1 MTRKLL
7 TTIICTLALVMWV
20 YPEYASG
27 QSYQWFPLEGEGM
40 PQARHENA
48 LVRAGDQFILLGG
61 RGMKAVD
68 IYNTETGEWTQGA
81 QPPFE
86 IHHIQAVTVDGL
98 VYVVGALSGGWPHE
112 TPLPAIL
119 IYDPVLD
126 IWAIGPEIPHERRR
140 GASGAVVY
148 QDKIYIVCGIID
160 GHSSGWVNWLD
171 EFDPATSEW
180 TVLPDA
186 PRSRDHLH
194 AEVIGDR
201 LYVAGGR
208 KSGYQSQGFEATVKE
223 TDVYDF
229 GTGEWRELPSPEGD
243 IPTERAGT
251 SAAVHN
257 GNLLIIG
264 GESGSQQ
271 TAHSEVEILDT
282 ATETWSTLN
291 PLTRGRHG
299 TQAISFDNMVVIGA
313 GSGDRGGGPELTSF
327 EILSDNETPEFSFE
341 PITPSEITV
350 SDDEIHF
357 SDEGAEELILQ
368 SQNGNKATL
377 ISYIQL
383 DNSNGYELNVPVEAP
398 FVLSPGQRLPIEI
411 IWNGSGEAAQQ
422 SEATLLIKQLGG
434 SEPLRVRLSAG
445 D

>member
-1 MTRKLL
+1 MTKKILYAI
-7 TTIICTLALVMWV
+7 TCTLMLSLWGVAEHAV
-20 YPEYASG
+20 A
-27 QSYQWFPLEGEGM
+27 QSYEWHPLEGEGT

-61 RGMKAVD
+61 RGMKTVD
-68 IYNTETGEWTQGA
+68 VYSSLTKEWTQGA

-112 TPLPAIL
+112 TPLPNIL

-126 IWAIGPEIPHERRR
+126 LWAIGPEIPHERRR

-148 QDKIYIVCGIID
+148 EDKIYVVCGIIN
-160 GHSSGWVNWLD
+160 GHSSGWVKWLD

-271 TAHSEVEILDT
+271 AAHSEAEMLDT

-291 PLTRGRHG
+291 PLLRGRHG

-327 EILSDNETPEFSFE
+327 EILAAEENPDFIFE
-341 PITPSEITV
+341 PLTV
-350 SDDEIHF
+350 SEVTTSADVIRF
-357 SDEGAEELILQ
+357 SGEGTEELILE
-368 SQNGNKATL
+368 SRNGTKATL

-383 DNSNGYELNVPVEAP
+383 NAPGSFELDLPAKPP
-398 FVLSPGQRLPIEI
+398 FVLSPGQQISIEI
-411 IWNGSGEAAQQ
+411 TWNGDQPGDMEPV
-422 SEATLLIKQLGG
+422 LLIKELGG
-434 SEPLRVRLSAG
+434 ADPLHIRLSTA

>member
-1 MTRKLL
+1 MIKKILYVIT
-7 TTIICTLALVMWV
+7 CTLILSSWGVAEHAV
-20 YPEYASG
+20 A
-27 QSYQWFPLEGEGM
+27 QSYEWHPLEGEGT

-61 RGMKAVD
+61 RGMKTVD
-68 IYNTETGEWTQGA
+68 VYNTLTGEWTQGA

-112 TPLPAIL
+112 TPLPNIL
-119 IYDPVLD
+119 IYDPMLD
-126 IWAIGPEIPHERRR
+126 RWAIGPEIPHERRR
-140 GASGAVVY
+140 GAAGAVVY
-148 QDKIYIVCGIID
+148 QDKIYVVCGIID

-171 EFDPATSEW
+171 EFDPATNQW

-208 KSGYQSQGFEATVKE
+208 KSGYQSQGFQATVKE

-229 GTGEWRELPSPEGD
+229 TAGEWRELPSPEGD

-251 SAAVHN
+251 STAVHK
-257 GNLLIIG
+257 GNLLVIG

-271 TAHSEVEILDT
+271 AAHSEVEMLDT
-282 ATETWSTLN
+282 ATETWSILN
-291 PLTRGRHG
+291 HLDRGRHG
-299 TQAISFDNMVVIGA
+299 TQAISFDNMVAIGA

-327 EILSDNETPEFSFE
+327 EILAAEENPRFLFE
-341 PITPSEITV
+341 PLTVSEITI
-350 SDDEIHF
+350 STDEIRF
-357 SDEGAEELILQ
+357 SDEGTEELILE
-368 SQNGNKATL
+368 SRNGSKATL

-383 DNSNGYELNVPVEAP
+383 DAPGSFELDLPVEPP
-398 FVLSPGQRLPIEI
+398 FVLSPGQQISI
-411 IWNGSGEAAQQ
+411 GITWNGDQPRDMKPG
-422 SEATLLIKQLGG
+422 LLIKELGG
-434 SEPLRVRLSAG
+434 ASPLHVRLITE

>member
-1 MTRKLL
+1 MAKKVL
-7 TTIICTLALVMWV
+7 TTVICTLALVLWGS
-20 YPEYASG
+20 PDYATG
-27 QSYQWFPLEGEGM
+27 QSYRWIPLEGEGT

-61 RGMKAVD
+61 RGMKTMD
-68 IYNTETGEWTQGA
+68 IYNTGTGEWSHGA

-112 TPLPAIL
+112 TPLPNIL
-119 IYDPVLD
+119 IYDPVVD
-126 IWAIGPEIPHERRR
+126 RWAIGPEIPQDRRR
-140 GASGAVVY
+140 GASGTVVY

-171 EFDPATSEW
+171 EFDPATNKW

-194 AEVIGDR
+194 SAVSGDR

-208 KSGYQSQGFEATVKE
+208 KSGYQGQGFEATVKE

-229 GTGEWRELPSPEGD
+229 TTGEWRELPSPEGD

-251 SAAVHN
+251 AAAVHN

-271 TAHSEVEILDT
+271 AAHSEVEMLDT
-282 ATETWSTLN
+282 ATETWSTLD
-291 PLTRGRHG
+291 PLIRGRHG
-299 TQAISFDNMVVIGA
+299 TQAISFDNIVVIGA
-313 GSGDRGGGPELTSF
+313 GSGNRGGGPELTSF
-327 EILSDNETPEFSFE
+327 EILADNETPELSFE
-341 PITPSEITV
+341 PLTPSRLTV
-350 SDDEIHF
+350 SSDKIHF
-357 SDEGAEELILQ
+357 SNNGTEELILR
-368 SQNGNKATL
+368 SQDGNKATL

-383 DNSNGYELNVPVEAP
+383 DNSNGYELNVAVEAP
-398 FVLSPGQRLPIEI
+398 FVLSPGQQLPIEI
-411 IWNGSGEAAQQ
+411 SWNGSGETAQQ
-422 SEATLLIKQLGG
+422 SEATLLIKELGG